1 MHHHATPRHAT
12 PPASSSNSALFLCR
26 RRTQV
31 FDNCGVLHTESM
43 IKKLVLLLLFCSVL
57 TPPAPA
63 AASAQVA
70 VILFICSIA
79 AVVPGPWQQPLQYVS
94 SQKDTLLP
102 GMSFFIL
109 RLLIMILLASMLQK
123 LIRIDALKF
132 ASLSLYAIPVMSL
145 ALLINQSHRQPLID
159 VLSLSSVASFLV
171 NASYSALPPSFLD
184 TLSLMAKVG
193 PQGWFH
199 GNAEVSMVSD
209 EGNAALALLTI
220 ASIFGLLVLFRI
232 IWTAVKK
239 CILSLDPMALFAIL
253 LSQLSASFILPR
265 VPDIRSAPSCVL
277 CVTQLLTAPYLRNRS
292 LPLPTETNRRLFIV
306 CVIPVAMAYSSYGV
320 ELSVVLQ
327 GVLDARALV
336 RAAVKRSP
344 AQTSV
349 DPTLSMQSSHYD
361 LRIFVSLLVLVL
373 LALDGFYFQ
382 VALSYVVELF
392 KISFTKVVQLDL
404 TFISIFVLSWG
415 ANYDAGFP
423 SLLVVMMTLLLP
435 SLTG

>member
-1 MHHHATPRHAT
+1 
-12 PPASSSNSALFLCR
+12 
-26 RRTQV
+26 
-31 FDNCGVLHTESM
+31 
-43 IKKLVLLLLFCSVL
+43 
-57 TPPAPA
+57 
-63 AASAQVA
+63 
-70 VILFICSIA
+70 
-79 AVVPGPWQQPLQYVS
+79 
-94 SQKDTLLP
+94 
-102 GMSFFIL
+102 
-109 RLLIMILLASMLQK
+109 
-123 LIRIDALKF
+123 
-132 ASLSLYAIPVMSL
+132 
-145 ALLINQSHRQPLID
+145 
-159 VLSLSSVASFLV
+159 
-171 NASYSALPPSFLD
+171 
-184 TLSLMAKVG
+184 MAKVA

-292 LPLPTETNRRLFIV
+292 LPFPTETNRILFIV

-336 RAAVKRSP
+336 RAAVKRSL

-349 DPTLSMQSSHYD
+349 DPTLSMQSSHYN

-373 LALDGFYFQ
+373 LALDVFYFQ